1 VLLKTTLQRVV
12 PARLQSLARESIRR
26 NRLARFEQRT
36 VEHQF
41 GHSHLKAVIADHVA
55 AAWYDTDC
63 QEPSQFTFLKHHSMK
78 PGARVFDLGAH
89 QGIVAL
95 MIADAVTPGGKVVAV
110 EASPRNAEIATR
122 NVELN
127 QGAVTV
133 VSCAIAAENGSI
145 RFTKSLNGQVDD
157 GAGTHGII
165 EVPART
171 VDSLTAQYGQ
181 PDILYMDVEGFECE
195 ALKGASETLGRSC

>member
-1 VLLKTTLQRVV
+1 
-12 PARLQSLARESIRR
+12 
-26 NRLARFEQRT
+26 
-36 VEHQF
+36 
-41 GHSHLKAVIADHVA
+41 
-55 AAWYDTDC
+55 
-63 QEPSQFTFLKHHSMK
+63 
-78 PGARVFDLGAH
+78 
-89 QGIVAL
+89 
-95 MIADAVTPGGKVVAV
+95 
-110 EASPRNAEIATR
+110 
-122 NVELN
+122 
-127 QGAVTV
+127 VTV

-195 ALKGASETLGRSC
+195 ALKGASETLGKPCDAFIEVHAGCGLERFGGSIQRLLEFFPADRYELFYSADEHSRPFQQLRDEAFPSDSRWFLVTLDKRRPN